1 MRIILAGLLLATAW
15 LSTGAAADPLTGDIT
30 KAQLEVITM
39 TTIARFAGSDGRCP
53 RFHVIERAVFQDM
66 HDADIPGGMRANCPS
81 KGREKCPSAGAARAK
96 CTGTGPPRPKYTST
110 GTARAKCPAT
120 VAPAKP
126 RWAQL
131 DLAGS
136 DAAPCQAPAASA
148 DSPLEQTGPG
158 MILEQLCIADIAEH
172 VQATREKRL

>member
-66 HDADIPGGMRANCPS
+66 HDADIPGGMLETQEFKNAQAIALMGALERKTANPS
-81 KGREKCPSAGAARAK
+81 DFCLAVWQLF
-96 CTGTGPPRPKYTST
+96 GPQGLYKR
-110 GTARAKCPAT
+110 
-120 VAPAKP
+120 
-126 RWAQL
+126 QM
-131 DLAGS
+131 
-136 DAAPCQAPAASA
+136 
-148 DSPLEQTGPG
+148 LE
-158 MILEQLCIADIAEH
+158 AN
-172 VQATREKRL
+172 